1 MKKPT
6 ILVTGA
12 TGRHGGTGP
21 HVVRL
26 LCEQQFHVRAM
37 VRQLDDRSDHLRT
50 LGAEV
55 VLGDFL
61 SITSLRSVMGNVDH
75 VYFSY
80 PIDARHLEAATNV
93 AVVAREYGVH
103 GLVNNSLM
111 PARADHPSLEARQHW
126 LAERIFDWADVGA
139 IHIRGAFFYENLIR
153 WTAESVASM
162 GEIHLPFGDGEGK
175 VSWVAAEDI
184 AQVAAAI
191 LCDPAPHRGQTYSVT
206 GPDILTYHEIAALFS
221 RVLRRPVVYVD
232 IPLQQWQKELLEL
245 EGPSPHLIEHLSCLA
260 REFKRRGP
268 AGGIR
273 TNVVQ
278 KITGSEPK
286 SLEMYVSKHVDA
298 LSAFSR
304 QAKHL

>member
-1 MKKPT
+1 LKKPT

-37 VRQLDDRSDHLRT
+37 VRQLDVRSDHLRA

-93 AVVAREYGVH
+93 AVVARECGVH

-111 PARADHPSLEARQHW
+111 PARADHSSPEARQHW
-126 LAERIFDWADVGA
+126 LAERIVDWADVGA
-139 IHIRGAFFYENLIR
+139 VHIRGAFFYENLIR

-191 LCDPAPHRGQTYSVT
+191 LCDPAPHRGQTYNVT